1 MKTLI
6 IAMNSKFIHS
16 ALAPWY
22 LKAACGD
29 ACGEVAVAEY
39 NINEHA
45 DDILTSIYLQ
55 KPDIAAFSCYI
66 WNISLVLRVASG
78 LKKVLPGTVIVLG
91 GPEVSYDA
99 EKILKEHRYID
110 YILAGE
116 GEQSF
121 PRLIKWL
128 SDRMAF
134 NTSNASCHGRD
145 GALDVS
151 RGYDN
156 ACASRREYDD
166 AHTSRNECDT
176 PYVSYCED
184 KYEDLKYG
192 ESMND
197 GCPNIPQISGLV
209 RRFRHDILSSAPA
222 IIEDLGEIPSP
233 YTDEMLQTLKN
244 KIAYFESSRG
254 CPFSCSYC
262 LSSASEGVRFFPLKR
277 VFAELDRLVASGVKQ
292 IKFVDR
298 TFNVN
303 KKRAKA
309 IIEHILNM
317 SKDGI
322 DCNFHLEVGADLFD
336 EEMLQLL
343 ETAPKGLFQ
352 IEAGIQ
358 TINEKTLDAICR
370 KTDLEKLFRNL
381 HRLKRNN
388 NVHIHTDLIAGLPH
402 EDYNSFIRS
411 FNSVY
416 SIKAHHLQL
425 GFLKFLKGTA
435 LLRDASEMGFTFQ
448 DHPPYEVLSGKDIG
462 YDELIILKG
471 IAELV
476 DRFHN
481 SGRFMFSLDYAIENC
496 FSSPFEFYKEF
507 YLYLKNTDAIKLN
520 TGLREQ
526 YAVLNS
532 FVTGRMKNYDV
543 TVFQELLRIDFL
555 ASDRSGTLP
564 DFMEKRND
572 SDFNKQ
578 CYDYLRSSDRITEM
592 IPEAAGLS
600 TRMLLRKVHFE
611 RFVID
616 LNLGDVSQLSGKAIM
631 PEGNS
636 FKQGS
641 KATVLEGE
649 APSEGDAYQLS
660 NKAAKG
666 GMVLLFS
673 YFSKDR
679 VTGRYPFFKV

>member
-6 IAMNSKFIHS
+6 IALNSKFIHS

-29 ACGEVAVAEY
+29 AYGEVVVAEY

-55 KPDIAAFSCYI
+55 KPDVAAFSCYI
-66 WNISLVLRVASG
+66 WNISLVLKVASS

-99 EKILKEHRYID
+99 ERILEEHDYVD

-116 GEQSF
+116 GEKSF
-121 PRLIKWL
+121 PKLVKWL
-128 SDRMAF
+128 ADRMALD
-134 NTSNASCHGRD
+134 TSDAICRGYNDAKAGRPGNSD
-145 GALDVS
+145 ADVS
-151 RGYDN
+151 YMKYGYVNTQMQEYAN
-156 ACASRREYDD
+156 AQAGRREDSFAD
-166 AHTSRNECDT
+166 SLEQADG
-176 PYVSYCED
+176 
-184 KYEDLKYG
+184 EDLG
-192 ESMND
+192 TL
-197 GCPNIPQISGLV
+197 QISGLV
-209 RRFRHDILSSAPA
+209 MRSRHGILSSAPA

-233 YTDEMLQTLKN
+233 YTDEMLLSLKN

-262 LSSASEGVRFFPLKR
+262 LSSATEGVRFFPLER
-277 VFAELDRLVASGVKQ
+277 VFADLDRLVASGVKQ

-303 KKRAKA
+303 KERAKV
-309 IIEHILNM
+309 IIEHILQM
-317 SKDGI
+317 SKDGT
-322 DCNFHLEVGADLFD
+322 DCNFHFEVGADLFD
-336 EEMLQLL
+336 EETLKLL
-343 ETAPKGLFQ
+343 ESAPKGLFQ

-358 TINEKTLDAICR
+358 TVNEKTLDAICR
-370 KTDLEKLFRNL
+370 KTDLKKLFSNL
-381 HRLKRNN
+381 HRLKSSN

-402 EDYNSFIRS
+402 EDYSSFIRS

-435 LLRDASEMGFTFQ
+435 LRRDASEMGFVFQ
-448 DHPPYEVLSGKDIG
+448 AHPPYEVLSGRDIG
-462 YDELIILKG
+462 YDELIVLKG
-471 IAELV
+471 VAQLV
-476 DRFHN
+476 DRFYN
-481 SGRFMFSLDYAIENC
+481 SGRFMISLDYAIENC

-507 YLYLKNTDAIKLN
+507 YLYLKDIGALQLN
-520 TGLREQ
+520 TTLREL
-526 YAVLNS
+526 YAIFNR
-532 FVTGRMKNYDV
+532 FVAGRIKEQDM
-543 TVFQELLRIDFL
+543 TVFQELLRLDFL
-555 ASDRSGTLP
+555 ASDNSGTVP

-578 CYDYLRSSDRITEM
+578 CYEYLRSSDRIADM

-600 TRMLLRKVHFE
+600 TKMLLKKVHFE
-611 RFVID
+611 RFKIN
-616 LNLGDVSQLSGKAIM
+616 LNIGGDPGDVSLQSSVLQKQPDGNVPGNDIFLLS
-631 PEGNS
+631 
-636 FKQGS
+636 S
-641 KATVLEGE
+641 KSAE
-649 APSEGDAYQLS
+649 
-660 NKAAKG
+660 G

-673 YFSKDR
+673 YFSRDR